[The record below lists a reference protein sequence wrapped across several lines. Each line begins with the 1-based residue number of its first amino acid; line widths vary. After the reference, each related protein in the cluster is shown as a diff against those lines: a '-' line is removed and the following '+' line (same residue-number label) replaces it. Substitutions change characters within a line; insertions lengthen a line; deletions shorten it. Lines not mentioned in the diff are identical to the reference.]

1 MQWTTP
7 KKIAIALTLALVVPV
22 FVLFALMFLCFEIR
36 ITILQIISILA
47 SLILIVYFISYSFL
61 KKYIHERVKVIYKTL
76 TRQRGVSDDLETD
89 LNKVDEDVDK

>member
-36 ITILQIISILA
+36 MPILHIILILA
-47 SLILIVYFISYSFL
+47 SLILTIYFI
-61 KKYIHERVKVIYKTL
+61 TL
-76 TRQRGVSDDLETD
+76 LFFKAICTRKS
-89 LNKVDEDVDK
+89 